1 MPAAHALQTEE
12 AIRTRRAVKA
22 FDPAHQM
29 TPAEEERL
37 FSLARQAP
45 SSFNIQHWRFVKV
58 TDPEQ
63 RQKLREAAWNQ
74 PQVTDASLFLVIC
87 ADLKAWEK
95 QPARYWQNAPGET
108 RDFLV
113 KAIGDFYRGREWLAR
128 DEAMRSVGLIAQ
140 TLMLA
145 ARDMGYDSCPMI
157 GCDID
162 AVGRLVN
169 LPEDHA
175 VGMLLAIGK
184 GIAPA
189 REKGG
194 FLPLSEIVVENAFP

>member
-1 MPAAHALQTEE
+1 MQALTAHD
-12 AIRTRRAVKA
+12 AIYARRAVKS
-22 FDPAHQM
+22 FDPAHRM
-29 TPAEEERL
+29 TAEEEKKL
-37 FSLARQAP
+37 FDLAQQAP

-58 TDPEQ
+58 SDPAQ

-74 PQVTDASLFLVIC
+74 AQVTDASLMLVIC

-95 QPARYWQNAPGET
+95 QPERYWQNAPEDV
-108 RDFLV
+108 RNFLV

-128 DEAMRSVGLIAQ
+128 DEAMRSVGLVGQ

-145 ARDMGYDSCPMI
+145 AKDMGYDSCPMI

-162 AVGRLVN
+162 AVGKLVN

-184 GIAPA
+184 GISPA
-189 REKGG
+189 RGKGG
-194 FLPLSEIVVENAFP
+194 FLPIDEIVVENAFA

>member
-1 MPAAHALQTEE
+1 MTAPATTQDIIFA
-12 AIRTRRAVKA
+12 RRAVKA
-22 FDPAHQM
+22 FDAAHKM
-29 TPAEEERL
+29 TAAEEARL
-37 FSLARQAP
+37 FELARQAP
-45 SSFNIQHWRFVKV
+45 SSFNIQHWRFVKI
-58 TDPEQ
+58 TDPAQ
-63 RQKLREAAWNQ
+63 REKLREAAWGQ
-74 PQVTDASLFLVIC
+74 AQVTDASLFLVIC

-95 QPARYWQNAPGET
+95 QPERYWQNAPDDV

-113 KAIGDFYRGREWLAR
+113 KAIGDFYRGRAWLAR
-128 DEAMRSVGLIAQ
+128 DEAMRSVGLVAQ

-145 ARDMGYDSCPMI
+145 AKDMGYDSCPMI

-162 AVGRLVN
+162 AVGKLVN

-194 FLPLSEIVVENAFP
+194 FLPLGEVVVENAFS

>member
-1 MPAAHALQTEE
+1 MTSLATQD
-12 AIRTRRAVKA
+12 AIRARRAVKS
-22 FDPAHQM
+22 FDPAHKM
-29 TPAEEERL
+29 TAAEEQKL
-37 FSLARQAP
+37 FELAQQAP

-58 TDPEQ
+58 EDPAQ
-63 RQKLREAAWNQ
+63 RQKLRDAAWGQ
-74 PQVTDASLFLVIC
+74 AQVTDASLMLVIC

-95 QPARYWQNAPGET
+95 QPERYWQNAPDDV
-108 RDFLV
+108 RNFLV

-128 DEAMRSVGLIAQ
+128 DEAMCSVGLVAQ
-140 TLMLA
+140 TIMLA
-145 ARDMGYDSCPMI
+145 AKDMGYDSCPMI

-162 AVGRLVN
+162 AVGKIIN

-189 REKGG
+189 RGKGG
-194 FLPLSEIVVENAFP
+194 FLPLGEIVVTDRFGG